1 MNRILIVEDEEAI
14 STLIKM
20 NLTRAGY
27 QCETAFDGVTAANF
41 LQEKNYDL
49 VLLDVMLP
57 GMNGYEVLEYAKAL
71 ETPVIFLTAMGETGQ
86 KVKGLMAGAEDYIAK
101 PFELTELIARVTTVL
116 RRYNKTTQ
124 YLRFLDIEIDTEAMT
139 VTKGGT
145 PVKLTHKEY
154 ELLVLFARNRNRTL
168 YRETIYE
175 NVWGGEYSDRGR
187 TVDLHVH
194 RLKKKLDLEEH
205 IVAMYKIGY
214 RLEL

>member
-1 MNRILIVEDEEAI
+1 MIVEDEEAI
-14 STLIKM
+14 STLIRL
-20 NLTRAGY
+20 NLARAGY
-27 QCETAFDGVTAANF
+27 QCETAFDGVEAAN
-41 LQEKNYDL
+41 LMQERSYDL

-57 GMNGYEVLEYAKAL
+57 GINGYEVLEYAKAL
-71 ETPVIFLTAMGETGQ
+71 GIPVIFLTAMGETEQ

-101 PFELTELIARVTTVL
+101 PFELTELLARVTTVL

-124 YLRFLDIEIDTEAMT
+124 HLRFLDIEIDTEAMT
-139 VTKGGT
+139 VTKGGE

-154 ELLVLFARNRNRTL
+154 DLLVLFARNQNRTL

>member
-14 STLIKM
+14 STLIRL
-20 NLTRAGY
+20 NLARAGY
-27 QCETAFDGVTAANF
+27 QCETAFDGVEAAN
-41 LQEKNYDL
+41 LMQERSYDL

-57 GMNGYEVLEYAKAL
+57 GINGYEVLEYAKAL
-71 ETPVIFLTAMGETGQ
+71 GIPVIFLTAMGETEQ

-101 PFELTELIARVTTVL
+101 PFELTELLARVTTVL

-124 YLRFLDIEIDTEAMT
+124 HLRFLDIEIDTEAMT
-139 VTKGGT
+139 VTKGGE

-154 ELLVLFARNRNRTL
+154 DLLVLFARNQNRTL

>member
-1 MNRILIVEDEEAI
+1 MIVEDEEAI
-14 STLIKM
+14 STLIRL
-20 NLTRAGY
+20 NLARAGY
-27 QCETAFDGVTAANF
+27 QCETGFDGVEAAN
-41 LQEKNYDL
+41 LMQERSYDL

-57 GMNGYEVLEYAKAL
+57 GINGYEVLEYAKAL
-71 ETPVIFLTAMGETGQ
+71 GIPVIFLTAMGETEQ

-101 PFELTELIARVTTVL
+101 PFELTELLARVTTVL

-124 YLRFLDIEIDTEAMT
+124 HLRFLDIEIDTEAMT
-139 VTKGGT
+139 VTKGGE

-154 ELLVLFARNRNRTL
+154 DLLVLFARNQNRTL

>member
-14 STLIKM
+14 STLIRL

-27 QCETAFDGVTAANF
+27 QCETAFDGVGAANL
-41 LQEKNYDL
+41 LQENSYDL

-71 ETPVIFLTAMGETGQ
+71 EIPVIFLTAMGETEQ

-101 PFELTELIARVTTVL
+101 PFELTELLARVTTVL
-116 RRYNKTTQ
+116 RRYNKTAQ
-124 YLRFLDIEIDTEAMT
+124 HLRFLDIEIDTEAMT
-139 VTKGGT
+139 VTKGNE

-154 ELLVLFARNRNRTL
+154 DLLVLFARNQNRTL

-194 RLKKKLDLEEH
+194 RLKKKLDLEDH

>member
-27 QCETAFDGVTAANF
+27 QCETAFDGVTAANL